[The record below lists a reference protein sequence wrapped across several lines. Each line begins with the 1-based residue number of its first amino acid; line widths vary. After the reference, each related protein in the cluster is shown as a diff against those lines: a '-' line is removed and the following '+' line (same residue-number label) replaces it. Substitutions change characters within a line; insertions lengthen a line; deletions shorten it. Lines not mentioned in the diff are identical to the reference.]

1 MTHQRHLY
9 CAARFNDHAGSCY
22 TEIKALAVGEPHEAS
37 ECIALIG
44 SAAALPVAPGARR
57 ASAGG
62 RTPST
67 DFALVRLAPEPLSL
81 QRQVENVYPALVA
94 SGQLR
99 KGYVSDCAALYG
111 S

>member
-81 QRQVENVYPALVA
+81 QRQVEKCVPR
-94 SGQLR
+94 SRCFRSTPQGLR
-99 KGYVSDCAALYG
+99 F
-111 S
+111 